1 MVEPL
6 TFPIGTGALVVGG
19 KVVGR
24 ITKISIA
31 VASDDGGKVRIKS
44 RRSRIG
50 LSVVDAAG
58 DLRSVVSPPLDLV

>member
-31 VASDDGGKVRIKS
+31 VAGDDGGRVRIKA
-44 RRSRIG
+44 RRDRIG
-50 LSVVDAAG
+50 LSVVDGG
-58 DLRSVVSPPLDLV
+58 DLRNVESPPLDLV